1 MRASLISS
9 PNTGQRTQRTGAGG
23 GQEPELQSSSSLQTE
38 RPGSVRSSL
47 MSVLM
52 SLCCEEQAATT
63 RSAALSHML
72 LHVRAS
78 RARTGA
84 VLCNCPNSLRVS
96 HVRAPIIPHGR
107 KRKRR
112 RWPERTRPESVT
124 SNNTRPQ
131 SPVSLSSVSLS
142 SVSLSVVQ
150 PSNINVF
157 LFLFTLLPPGRVSP
171 GCSCGPEEKVEAKE
185 KTASLPRPE
194 TESMNTSEV
203 GNQDK
208 EVTQSVAVSQGK

>member
-84 VLCNCPNSLRVS
+84 VLCNCPNSLGVS

-112 RWPERTRPESVT
+112 RWSERTRPESVT
-124 SNNTRPQ
+124 SNNTRPL
-131 SPVSLSSVSLS
+131 VSR
-142 SVSLSVVQ
+142 LSVVCLSVCRPALKHQRLPVPVHSAAAWSGQ
-150 PSNINVF
+150 PWLQLWPRGKGGGKGKDSVPPTARDGINEHV
-157 LFLFTLLPPGRVSP
+157 
-171 GCSCGPEEKVEAKE
+171 
-185 KTASLPRPE
+185 
-194 TESMNTSEV
+194 
-203 GNQDK
+203 
-208 EVTQSVAVSQGK
+208 